1 MVATGPVVNGVI
13 SSQPNRPSDFDPHL
27 SDRSIPT
34 PPSLTSESSPE
45 SYNDLEDT
53 AVDQT
58 EFFSPF
64 QHRESSVAPSDEDF
78 GIDWRK
84 PSSAISYS
92 SPLDG
97 MARNRSHANGYSV
110 LLDESSHTYGHDAPQ
125 AKLNGYGNAESSS
138 MNTEQSAHPWLPH
151 SLDGGAQHAHMFGA
165 GPSLTS
171 HTMPGGIAMHD
182 RGDSIFTSMI
192 DENHCA
198 PPAAFETNATPSPST
213 EAMSH
218 AFQQTSVPY
227 GMSSIAPR
235 KLSEQM
241 LPAPHNGTPTAA
253 PSTLNEGELG
263 MSTTHVVRPDRHAL
277 PGEMEI
283 HIHGIPATGAK
294 SRVETQIRM
303 RMELVARNGN
313 EGDGG
318 VAWERIGSFTHIKV
332 PPLSGTKRK
341 SKKHKKTVPGDSVLY
356 MEANVINATPPHNQV
371 YVCNNCRER
380 ERKRADRKKS
390 KKLYSSAVPTEEEV
404 RALGID
410 VDAPNALELA
420 MERMGEEERKHA
432 VLFNCG
438 DYIDFHDGE
447 AIIST
452 RITCYCRHHREKV
465 GFRIVFTLRNHL
477 GEFIATGSTPPIMIM
492 DDHKSVT
499 QAGATPRPPR
509 QFETN
514 RGVSDMD
521 ERRASMSLSPQGA
534 HTSLAGDGPSRAR
547 DRAKPYDDRRRARGS
562 RDASSNPPMDPS
574 SASFMLDPS
583 RHFLWNSMAM
593 QGSAQDAPNAALTQP
608 MNDAAGVAPGATS
621 PLSGVGTTQ
630 LLTTPLPSELLGTSN
645 AAADMAFEPLFGT
658 QTSAHMHEQRNDSL
672 APMSDAPQPLDH
684 EPRIT
689 KLIPAEGPTTG
700 GIEIT
705 VLGENFVEGLQCV
718 FGDTPCSYTRVWAS
732 TTLVCVLPPRFR
744 PGPVIVTLQRSATD
758 PAPAIANQPLQ
769 LFTYIDATDRALM
782 ELALQVVGLQM
793 TGQMASAR
801 DIAMRIVNSSQNGD
815 GGSGAGSGGSGNVPQ
830 NQASDQAPDV
840 SSLLA
845 YGLRLC
851 GTHNTARPSVQDSI
865 MGFLSLLDVPIDDA
879 ARPARR
885 ALPLPA
891 IHACNRRG
899 QTLLHLAVIH
909 NFHRLAQDLLRR
921 GCPVNAQDANGYTAL
936 HFAALHGSLL
946 TTRILL
952 EHGASPYIANAE
964 GLAPMDVAR
973 SSEMVDTENVLAE
986 YIAETQDLAGFSDAT
1001 DSEDEEDEDEDED
1014 EDEERTPTHVPRAV
1028 FDEEDVSDAESDAS
1042 SDAAISFAELAAL
1055 HRASQKTPPVESP
1068 RNSWHFGLLRRWSP
1082 GYADDDERKDDKPAR
1097 STAMTPTNASSLSPS
1112 QLLSPP
1118 PTYDEATLDDESST
1132 SRHVFGEKLVTNAD
1146 DPSRLRSLLHLDAPI
1161 RQAAKARRSMG
1172 SEMRQRWRSARERRA
1187 AKEDGAAVVRARPG
1201 VYDDRMLLWFWI
1213 PAMVSVFL
1221 VTVAIHYGPDLYH
1234 HTPLGRIFTLST

>member
-1 MVATGPVVNGVI
+1 
-13 SSQPNRPSDFDPHL
+13 
-27 SDRSIPT
+27 
-34 PPSLTSESSPE
+34 
-45 SYNDLEDT
+45 
-53 AVDQT
+53 
-58 EFFSPF
+58 
-64 QHRESSVAPSDEDF
+64 
-78 GIDWRK
+78 
-84 PSSAISYS
+84 
-92 SPLDG
+92 
-97 MARNRSHANGYSV
+97 
-110 LLDESSHTYGHDAPQ
+110 
-125 AKLNGYGNAESSS
+125 
-138 MNTEQSAHPWLPH
+138 
-151 SLDGGAQHAHMFGA
+151 
-165 GPSLTS
+165 
-171 HTMPGGIAMHD
+171 MPGGMALHD
-182 RGDSIFTSMI
+182 RGDSFFTSLI

-198 PPAAFETNATPSPST
+198 PPAAFESNATPSPSV
-213 EAMSH
+213 AMSSH
-218 AFQQTSVPY
+218 ALPQASMPFN
-227 GMSSIAPR
+227 MSSIAPR
-235 KLSEQM
+235 KLNEHMPSVPQSGARM
-241 LPAPHNGTPTAA
+241 TTPSA
-253 PSTLNEGELG
+253 LNEGELG

-303 RMELVARNGN
+303 RMELVTRSTN
-313 EGDGG
+313 EGDGSA
-318 VAWERIGSFTHIKV
+318 AWDRIGSFTHVKV

-341 SKKHKKTVPGDSVLY
+341 SKKYKKTVPGDSVLF
-356 MEANVINATPPHNQV
+356 MEANVINATPPHAQV

-390 KKLYSSAVPTEEEV
+390 KKLYSSAAPTEEEV

-465 GFRIVFTLRNHL
+465 GFRIVFTLRNQL
-477 GEFIATGSTPPIMIM
+477 GEFVATGSTPPIMIM

-499 QAGATPRPPR
+499 QTSAMPRPAR
-509 QFETN
+509 QLEAN
-514 RGVSDMD
+514 RGASDFE
-521 ERRASMSLSPQGA
+521 ERHASRSLSPQDP
-534 HTSLAGDGPSRAR
+534 HPSLAGDGPARAR

-562 RDASSNPPMDPS
+562 RDSTSNPPVDAS

-583 RHFLWNSMAM
+583 RHFLWNSMMM
-593 QGSAQDAPNAALTQP
+593 QGGTPDAPNATLAQP
-608 MNDAAGVAPGATS
+608 MSDATTAAPGATS
-621 PLSGVGTTQ
+621 PLSGVGSMQ
-630 LLTTPLPSELLGTSN
+630 LLTAPLPSELLGSSST
-645 AAADMAFEPLFGT
+645 ATDMSFEPLFST
-658 QTSAHMHEQRNDSL
+658 QTSAQLPEQRSDSL
-672 APMSDAPQPLDH
+672 APMSDAPQPQDH

-732 TTLVCVLPPRFR
+732 TTLVCVLPPHFR

-758 PAPAIANQPLQ
+758 PAPVIANQPLQ

-815 GGSGAGSGGSGNVPQ
+815 GNSGAGAGGAGSVPQ
-830 NQASDQAPDV
+830 NQASGYAPDV

-845 YGLRLC
+845 HGLRLC
-851 GTHNTARPSVQDSI
+851 GTHNSARPSVQDSI
-865 MGFLSLLDVPIDDA
+865 MGFLSLLDAPMDDA
-879 ARPARR
+879 ARPSRR

-891 IHACNRRG
+891 IHACNQRG
-899 QTLLHLAVIH
+899 QTLLHLAVVH

-936 HFAALHGSLL
+936 HFAALNGSLL

-952 EHGASPYIANAE
+952 EHGASPYIANAG
-964 GLAPMDVAR
+964 GLTPIDVAR
-973 SSEMVDTENVLAE
+973 NAEMVDTEHALAE

-1001 DSEDEEDEDEDED
+1001 DSEEDEEDIEV
-1014 EDEERTPTHVPRAV
+1014 DEERTPTHLPRAV
-1028 FDEEDVSDAESDAS
+1028 FDEEASDAESDAASDAS

-1055 HRASQKTPPVESP
+1055 YQAKQKAPPAESP
-1068 RNSWHFGLLRRWSP
+1068 RSPWHFGLLRRWSP
-1082 GYADDDERKDDKPAR
+1082 GQTDDEKRKDDDPAL
-1097 STAMTPTNASSLSPS
+1097 STVATPTTATPLSPS
-1112 QLLSPP
+1112 QILSPP
-1118 PTYDEATLDDESST
+1118 PTYDEATLDDESGT

-1146 DPSRLRSLLHLDAPI
+1146 DPSRLRRLLHLEAPV
-1161 RQAAKARRSMG
+1161 RQAVKARRSMG
-1172 SEMRQRWRSARERRA
+1172 TEMRQRWRSSRERRA
-1187 AKEDGAAVVRARPG
+1187 AKEEGNEATAVVRPRPG

-1221 VTVAIHYGPDLYH
+1221 VTVAIHYGPDVYH
-1234 HTPLGRIFTLST
+1234 SMPLGRIFTQST